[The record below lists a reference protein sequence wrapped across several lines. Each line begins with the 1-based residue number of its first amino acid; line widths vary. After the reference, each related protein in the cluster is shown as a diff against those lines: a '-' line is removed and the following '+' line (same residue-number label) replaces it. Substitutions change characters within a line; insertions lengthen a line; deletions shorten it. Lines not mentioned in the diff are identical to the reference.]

1 MPDEDY
7 IEGPKLEDDRDVD
20 IKLEPGSSS
29 DEECEVENDNNMI
42 TVFNHMD
49 SFKQESENEP
59 GSNSSINN
67 VKKEI
72 KRQDSDGE
80 QEEKFKSGVSIS
92 TAKKKQGSKYFHKMI
107 S

>member
-1 MPDEDY
+1 MCFY
-7 IEGPKLEDDRDVD
+7 FR
-20 IKLEPGSSS
+20 
-29 DEECEVENDNNMI
+29 
-42 TVFNHMD
+42 
-49 SFKQESENEP
+49 SENEP

-92 TAKKKQGSKYFHKMI
+92 TAKKKQVFWLPR
-107 S
+107 